1 MAIPVK
7 GVIMSDPL
15 IDRLARRLGASRTR
29 RQVLVRGGKSTVAG
43 LGTAVAA
50 RSFGASLVDTQLGL
64 AQQGAATYT
73 RPNVHSP
80 AAKLDAYALAVTK
93 MKALDADDPMSWSYQ
108 ANIHGTLLA
117 QSQWLDLFYTCEHH
131 TDYFWPWHRMYLY
144 WFEQIVRDQSGDPDF
159 ALPYWDYSDPTQQY
173 LPEPFRKT
181 DNPLYVDRRST
192 DANFRDASSPSIDDP
207 MFNYCNGLA
216 QPSFGLSPS
225 SGASERLESD
235 IHDQIHGWVGGGTFM
250 EPGLMSQVG
259 TSAQDPVFYLHH
271 TNMDRLWESWKAIT
285 LDGASHTDP
294 PDISWQETAYEFF
307 DDTGTKL
314 NPPWMVK
321 EVLDTTV
328 TELGYVY
335 ERLADNAWFEANC
348 AEFRPIPSAP
358 TEAISGTPV
367 AAVESGSNTPEGG
380 IEIGPEPVEVPVLL
394 APPEAAGTPAA
405 ISGRTGV
412 LTLDGIAGT
421 GVPGVSVQVYINLP
435 EGAQPDFRSPYYIG
449 TLGLF
454 SLQPWDAEGP
464 HEGHG
469 ATQSFDISRNIAA
482 LQETGEWTGEL
493 KVTFVPVD
501 LNFTAKTEAAGT
513 PEAGLATPEAKPGPW
528 ATVESVSVNTG

>member
-1 MAIPVK
+1 
-7 GVIMSDPL
+7 
-15 IDRLARRLGASRTR
+15 
-29 RQVLVRGGKSTVAG
+29 
-43 LGTAVAA
+43 
-50 RSFGASLVDTQLGL
+50 
-64 AQQGAATYT
+64 
-73 RPNVHSP
+73 
-80 AAKLDAYALAVTK
+80 
-93 MKALDADDPMSWSYQ
+93 
-108 ANIHGTLLA
+108 
-117 QSQWLDLFYTCEHH
+117 
-131 TDYFWPWHRMYLY
+131 
-144 WFEQIVRDQSGDPDF
+144 
-159 ALPYWDYSDPTQQY
+159 
-173 LPEPFRKT
+173 
-181 DNPLYVDRRST
+181 
-192 DANFRDASSPSIDDP
+192 
-207 MFNYCNGLA
+207 
-216 QPSFGLSPS
+216 
-225 SGASERLESD
+225 
-235 IHDQIHGWVGGGTFM
+235 M

-321 EVLDTTV
+321 EVRDTTV

-348 AEFRPIPSAP
+348 AEFRPIPSPP

-367 AAVESGSNTPEGG
+367 AAVESGSNTTEGG

-482 LQETGEWTGEL
+482 LQETGEWTGEIN
-493 KVTFVPVD
+493 VTFVPVD